1 MTLGDLGADVIK
13 VEKPVEGDESRG
25 WGPPFDNEGESA
37 YFLACNR
44 NKLSVA
50 LDFSRS
56 PDREVLDR
64 LIAGAD
70 VVLDNFRTGSLA
82 THGIVATEWLS
93 RSPGLIWC
101 SISGFGP
108 DSARPGYDFVVQAE
122 CGWMS
127 VTGERDGEPMKAGVA
142 LADIMA
148 GKDATIAILG
158 ALVERERSS
167 VSLPVSSRHLHVSLQ
182 QSATA
187 ALINVAQNALVSGH
201 EARRWGN
208 GHPNLVPY
216 QLFAASDARLVLAV
230 GNDSQWKA
238 ACSALS
244 LDDLRQDESLSTN
257 AGRLAQRD
265 RVVGAIA
272 GRLSTNVAAFWLGA
286 LQRAGVPCGV
296 VRSVQEALKDVS
308 ASPLTG
314 VAPAVPGSVRLRP
327 PKLDEHGDA
336 IRRQDWSV
344 FQAS

>member
-1 MTLGDLGADVIK
+1 
-13 VEKPVEGDESRG
+13 
-25 WGPPFDNEGESA
+25 
-37 YFLACNR
+37 
-44 NKLSVA
+44 
-50 LDFSRS
+50 
-56 PDREVLDR
+56 
-64 LIAGAD
+64 
-70 VVLDNFRTGSLA
+70 
-82 THGIVATEWLS
+82 
-93 RSPGLIWC
+93 
-101 SISGFGP
+101 
-108 DSARPGYDFVVQAE
+108 
-122 CGWMS
+122 
-127 VTGERDGEPMKAGVA
+127 
-142 LADIMA
+142 
-148 GKDATIAILG
+148 
-158 ALVERERSS
+158 
-167 VSLPVSSRHLHVSLQ
+167 
-182 QSATA
+182 
-187 ALINVAQNALVSGH
+187 
-201 EARRWGN
+201 
-208 GHPNLVPY
+208 
-216 QLFAASDARLVLAV
+216 LFAASDARLVLAV

-327 PKLDEHGDA
+327 PKLDEHGNA